1 MDFITS
7 AQFRANPEEGKA
19 VHKGYNVEVKGID
32 DKARTVTFVASTEAV
47 DRYGDSIKLDGW
59 RLDRFKAN
67 PVILFGHDSHA
78 LPIGKAVDIGVKGDA
93 LVVKIQFASA
103 DANPA
108 AENVFRLIKE
118 GCLNAVSVGFI
129 CIRWQLVDDQ
139 ESGRRGYDILEA
151 ELLEISVV
159 PIPAHPDALIQASF
173 KGLDISPFAAEGAAT
188 APEPTLKKA
197 EIQAETT
204 PESSTSPAQTEDNSG
219 QKQAE
224 IANNSGENNGIS
236 QDGEP
241 SPSGTSYRWA
251 EASLQL
257 LKLKGAA

>member
-7 AQFRANPEEGKA
+7 AQFRASPEDGKA

-67 PVILFGHDSHA
+67 PVILFGHDSHT

-103 DANPA
+103 EANPA
-108 AENVFRLIKE
+108 AENVFRLIEE
-118 GCLNAVSVGFI
+118 GCLNAVSVGFM
-129 CIRWQLVDDQ
+129 CISWQLVDDQ
-139 ESGRRGYDILEA
+139 ESGRWGYDILEA

-173 KGLDISPFAAEGAAT
+173 KGLDISPFTAEGATGALKST
-188 APEPTLKKA
+188 PKKA

-204 PESSTSPAQTEDNSG
+204 PEPTTETAQTADNSA

-224 IANNSGENNGIS
+224 IANNSGEKTSIS
-236 QDGEP
+236 QEGE
-241 SPSGTSYRWA
+241 SAPSGMSYRRA
-251 EASLQL
+251 EATLQL

>member
-7 AQFRANPEEGKA
+7 AQFRASPEDGKA
-19 VHKGYNVEVKGID
+19 VHKGYNVEVKGVD

-103 DANPA
+103 EANPA
-108 AENVFRLIKE
+108 AENVFRLIEE
-118 GCLNAVSVGFI
+118 GCLNAVSVGFM
-129 CIRWQLVDDQ
+129 CLRWQLVDDQ
-139 ESGRRGYDILEA
+139 ESGRWGYDILEA

-173 KGLDISPFAAEGAAT
+173 KGLDVSPFTGGGSAT
-188 APEPTLKKA
+188 ASKTAPIKA
-197 EIQAETT
+197 EVQAENT
-204 PESSTSPAQTEDNSG
+204 PESSAIPSQAEDNSV

-236 QDGEP
+236 QEGEP
-241 SPSGTSYRWA
+241 SPSGTSYRRA
-251 EASLQL
+251 EASLQF